1 MLALQEF
8 LTSIDHAL
16 LPADVTM
23 DTHSFSSSSSSSS
36 SSLDY
41 YEGCLLAEVRDHRLV
56 NHIDLKPR
64 VYRVLLQ
71 VWRMLAYAGVC

>member
-1 MLALQEF
+1 
-8 LTSIDHAL
+8 
-16 LPADVTM
+16 M
-23 DTHSFSSSSSSSS
+23 DTPSFSSSSSS

-71 VWRMLAYAGVC
+71 V

>member
-1 MLALQEF
+1 MLPLQEF

-23 DTHSFSSSSSSSS
+23 DTPSFSSSSSS

-41 YEGCLLAEVRDHRLV
+41 YEGCLLAEV
-56 NHIDLKPR
+56 
-64 VYRVLLQ
+64 
-71 VWRMLAYAGVC
+71 A